1 MRKLGFCLFLLL
13 ASMIEVRAES
23 YCVMNGNDGTVVAQ
37 SNMHEQQSVASIS
50 KVMTA
55 IVAIEQGDLQAS
67 WQVSDAIL
75 KAEGSSIY
83 LHVGQSVTLEELL
96 YGLMLRSG
104 NDAAI
109 EIAMQVGGSEANFVQ
124 MMNDKAK
131 ELGMQDTLFRNP
143 SGLDEEDGG
152 NCSSA
157 YDMALLTRYAMN
169 NETFAQ
175 ITGSPYYDARGT
187 RWQNKNKLLF
197 QYDAATGGKTG
208 YTKKAGRTL
217 ITTASRNDMDSIV
230 VTLGIGDDFAF
241 HKSQHEDQFDAYEV
255 YTILKQGSY
264 VIQGMRYDVDQS
276 IQVVLA
282 KDQSCDLKVHT
293 YLQDDRLI
301 IEVEKNAQNQQYE
314 ITGVKLNQKKRWFQ

>member
-1 MRKLGFCLFLLL
+1 M
-13 ASMIEVRAES
+13 
-23 YCVMNGNDGTVVAQ
+23 
-37 SNMHEQQSVASIS
+37 
-50 KVMTA
+50 
-55 IVAIEQGDLQAS
+55 
-67 WQVSDAIL
+67 
-75 KAEGSSIY
+75 
-83 LHVGQSVTLEELL
+83 TLEELL

-187 RWQNKNKLLF
+187 RWQNKNKLMF